1 MFNLLEYFNQSD
13 EIDSGGAEVHHYNL
27 ELYRKTFNMY
37 EEKDYDERSPFGVNN
52 KIHYNNEKNCLTVLE
67 EYDISP
73 KIMDSNDNSLLL
85 SECGE
90 RIDNENLPDDWKEQL
105 ITIHE
110 ILEYEN
116 IYHNDIKPDNFTV
129 KDKKIYLIDYGWAS
143 EGMPGYPYLNLNLKI
158 INDSKSFNELFHNI
172 YNKSSKLILE
182 CSLYLNEGINDLRNT
197 LTDLRITR

>member
-1 MFNLLEYFNQSD
+1 MFQLLEYFNQSD
-13 EIDSGGAEVHHYNL
+13 EIDSGGAEVHNYNL
-27 ELYRKTFNMY
+27 EIYRKTYNMY
-37 EEKDYDERSPFGVNN
+37 EEQEYDERSPFRVNN
-52 KIHYNNEKNCLTVLE
+52 KVHYNNEKESLKLLE

-73 KIMDSNDNSLLL
+73 KIIDSNENSLLL
-85 SECGE
+85 SDCGE

-116 IYHNDIKPDNFTV
+116 IYHNDIKPDNFSV

-143 EGMPGYPYLNLNLKI
+143 EGMPGYPYFNLNLKI

-172 YNKSSKLILE
+172 YNKSSKIILQG
-182 CSLYLNEGINDLRNT
+182 SLDLNDGINN
-197 LTDLRITR
+197 LRITR

>member
-1 MFNLLEYFNQSD
+1 MFKILEFFNQSD
-13 EIDSGGAEVHHYNL
+13 VIDSGGAEVHNYKL
-27 ELYRKTFNMY
+27 EVYRKTYDMY
-37 EEKDYDERSPFGVNN
+37 KEKDYDERSPFVVNN
-52 KIHYNNEKNCLTVLE
+52 KIHYNNEKECLTILE

-73 KIMDSNDNSLLL
+73 TIMDSNDNSLLL
-85 SECGE
+85 SDCGE

-105 ITIHE
+105 ITIHG

-143 EGMPGYPYLNLNLKI
+143 KGIPGYPFFNLNLKI

-172 YNKSSKLILE
+172 YNKSLKIILE
-182 CSLYLNEGINDLRNT
+182 SSLDVNNGINYLRNT